1 MSSRLIIWEF
11 KSGMCHNSIESKQ
24 ISPKI
29 ENKAVIQKFK
39 TITRYCRTVPV
50 LHFPVLGF

>member
-11 KSGMCHNSIESKQ
+11 KSGMCHNSIEGKQ

-29 ENKAVIQKFK
+29 ENKAVIQKSK
-39 TITRYCRTVPV
+39 TITRYCRMVPV